1 MFSKARLDTLSDG
14 IFGVA
19 MTLLILDVRLPDDF
33 HPQDGAELL
42 QGLLELWPKFLPYV
56 LSFGVLGLRWL
67 ANIEVRTRAEY
78 VNREYVNW
86 WLLYHLL
93 ITCVPFTT
101 IVVGRFAHLAPAIWL
116 YAGHTLSDRRG
127 RPSSGPHHAA
137 SGAGRPSALPADVG
151 DAADRLLA
159 AGDCASFVDP
169 RVALWALALNFA
181 GPVIRRWS
189 TRPAYRI
196 EPAAR
201 LCRPSQWFA
210 RAAACP
216 ARRGIRMKNW
226 LSFRAALALGLAA
239 SLLALAAP
247 AHAEKRVALVI
258 GNNDYKNVP
267 KLQKAVND
275 ARTMGDT
282 LKQLGFSVMV
292 AENQTRQAF
301 SETLLAFDKAVEPG
315 DTAFF
320 FYAGHGF
327 EIAGQNFLLPTDVPA
342 ATEGQEELVRDA
354 SVLADRVIERLQN
367 KKVRTAILVFDACRN
382 NPFER
387 AGTRA
392 VAGGGGL
399 APMTQLPEGVFSVFS
414 AGPRQTALDRLSNN
428 DDNPNS
434 VFTRTFAK
442 ELLQPGE
449 NLVQVAQH
457 TRRIVSE
464 MAETVSHKQI
474 PVYFDQM
481 VDDVFL
487 NGVAKGA
494 GRGGQEAQNRPSRR
508 SRSRRCRRCRCRA
521 PRPRTTFRQ
530 RADRDVLPPQWRLDR
545 GVLDRRSDA
554 RDFLADGRCR
564 RIPRD
569 RISRHARSAHPQA
582 DAQSLDRACR
592 RRAGG
597 DHPGPLCRHIRRI
610 AGTVS
615 DQIRSGGGADPRS
628 AQDPRHDRD
637 QLAVVS
643 RVQRAAGLLHPS
655 DVVSLRDPRGAR
667 RHRHARCRTR
677 C

>member
-1 MFSKARLDTLSDG
+1 
-14 IFGVA
+14 
-19 MTLLILDVRLPDDF
+19 
-33 HPQDGAELL
+33 
-42 QGLLELWPKFLPYV
+42 
-56 LSFGVLGLRWL
+56 
-67 ANIEVRTRAEY
+67 
-78 VNREYVNW
+78 
-86 WLLYHLL
+86 
-93 ITCVPFTT
+93 
-101 IVVGRFAHLAPAIWL
+101 
-116 YAGHTLSDRRG
+116 
-127 RPSSGPHHAA
+127 
-137 SGAGRPSALPADVG
+137 
-151 DAADRLLA
+151 
-159 AGDCASFVDP
+159 
-169 RVALWALALNFA
+169 
-181 GPVIRRWS
+181 
-189 TRPAYRI
+189 
-196 EPAAR
+196 
-201 LCRPSQWFA
+201 
-210 RAAACP
+210 
-216 ARRGIRMKNW
+216 MKDW

-239 SLLALAAP
+239 LFLALAPP

-301 SETLLAFDKAVEPG
+301 SQTLLAFDAAVEPG

-354 SVLADRVIERLQN
+354 SILADRIIERLQN
-367 KKVRTAILVFDACRN
+367 KKARTAILVFDACRN

-387 AGTRA
+387 SGTRA

-457 TRRIVSE
+457 TRRLVSE

-487 NGVAKGA
+487 NGTAKGQPEA
-494 GRGGQEAQNRPSRR
+494 GKETTKPAEPPQKVAALPPVSV
-508 SRSRRCRRCRCRA
+508 
-521 PRPRTTFRQ
+521 PRT
-530 RADRDVLPPQWRLDR
+530 AP
-545 GVLDRRSDA
+545 
-554 RDFLADGRCR
+554 
-564 RIPRD
+564 
-569 RISRHARSAHPQA
+569 
-582 DAQSLDRACR
+582 
-592 RRAGG
+592 
-597 DHPGPLCRHIRRI
+597 
-610 AGTVS
+610 
-615 DQIRSGGGADPRS
+615 
-628 AQDPRHDRD
+628 
-637 QLAVVS
+637 
-643 RVQRAAGLLHPS
+643 
-655 DVVSLRDPRGAR
+655 
-667 RHRHARCRTR
+667 
-677 C
+677 